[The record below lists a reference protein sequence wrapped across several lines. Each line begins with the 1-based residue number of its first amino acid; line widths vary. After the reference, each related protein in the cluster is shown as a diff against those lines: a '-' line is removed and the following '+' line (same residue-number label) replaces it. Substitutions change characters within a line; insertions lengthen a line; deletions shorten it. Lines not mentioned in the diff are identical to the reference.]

1 MGKTFHI
8 LEKDFI
14 WFHVLLQRF
23 KARNPQRRFSF
34 FMARSWRCAR

>member
-14 WFHVLLQRF
+14 CYQGITAALQAT
-23 KARNPQRRFSF
+23 KPTA
-34 FMARSWRCAR
+34 